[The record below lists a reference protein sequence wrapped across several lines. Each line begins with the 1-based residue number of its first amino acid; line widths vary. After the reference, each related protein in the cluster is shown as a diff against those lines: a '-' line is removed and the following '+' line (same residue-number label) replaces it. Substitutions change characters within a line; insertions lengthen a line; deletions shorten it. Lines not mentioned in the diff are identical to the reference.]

1 MKRLILLAALL
12 CSGCAYD
19 SHPDDP
25 SVKPGWR
32 VDLDKRESI
41 ESELTPNYSPKPPQ

>member
-1 MKRLILLAALL
+1 MKRLIILALL
-12 CSGCAYD
+12 ICSGCAYD

-32 VDLDKRESI
+32 VDIDKREPV
-41 ESELTPNYSPKPPQ
+41 ESELTPNYSPKPQQ